1 MEHVHDAGGY
11 CLRPEDGRPRERL
24 LCHGAA
30 ALGDAELLS
39 LLVGFGVRG
48 SSVEAIAASLL
59 TLVDSRGME
68 TDLEEIRAIPGI
80 GAARAAQLMAAL
92 EFCRR
97 RFRPAG
103 MRIRSPEDV
112 LPAVRHFADRLQ
124 EHFLCVSLNGA
135 YEVNAVRI
143 VSIGLVN
150 RTIVHPREVFA
161 EPLKDRAAAVV
172 VAHNHPSGN
181 VEPSSEDREITE
193 RLASAG
199 RILGVQ
205 LLDHVIFSLE
215 RYYSSLEH
223 GEL

>member
-1 MEHVHDAGGY
+1 MEQVREAGGY
-11 CLRPEDGRPRERL
+11 PFRPDGGRPRERL
-24 LCHGAA
+24 LCHGAS
-30 ALGDAELLS
+30 ALGDAELLA
-39 LLVGFGVRG
+39 LLIGSGVRG
-48 SSVEAIAASLL
+48 SNVEQIAGELL
-59 TLVDSRGME
+59 HLLDSRGTD
-68 TDLEEIRAIPGI
+68 TDLAEIRAVPGV
-80 GAARAAQLMAAL
+80 GAAKAAQLIAAL

-103 MRIRSPEDV
+103 MRVRTPEDV
-112 LPAVRHFADRLQ
+112 LPVVRHFADRPQ
-124 EHFLCVSLNGA
+124 EHFLCISLNGA

-181 VEPSSEDREITE
+181 TEPSAEDREITE

-205 LLDHVIFSLE
+205 LLDHVIFSLD
-215 RYYSSLEH
+215 RYYSCLEH
-223 GEL
+223 GEV

>member
-1 MEHVHDAGGY
+1 MEQVQEAGSY
-11 CLRPEDGRPRERL
+11 PLQPDEGRPRERL
-24 LCHGAA
+24 LNHGAA
-30 ALGDAELLS
+30 ALGDAELLA
-39 LLVGFGVRG
+39 LMIG
-48 SSVEAIAASLL
+48 SGIQGNNVEKIAADLL
-59 TLVDSRGME
+59 QLFDRRGPA
-68 TDLEEIRAIPGI
+68 TQLDEIRTVAGV
-80 GAARAAQLMAAL
+80 GAAKAAQLIAAL

-103 MRIRSPEDV
+103 MRVRNPDDV
-112 LPAVRHFADRLQ
+112 LPVVRHFADRPQ
-124 EHFLCVSLNGA
+124 EHFLCISLNGA

-161 EPLKDRAAAVV
+161 EPLTDRAAAVIA
-172 VAHNHPSGN
+172 AHNHPSGN

-215 RYYSSLEH
+215 RYYSFMEH
-223 GEL
+223 GEV